1 MNFTK
6 YGKSVYGK
14 CCLGLIILAFIL
26 SKIDLQSSKTILS
39 QIGIYNFLAV
49 LCIYLIG
56 QTISSCKWS
65 LISAHIG
72 FTCTFSEYLRF
83 YFQGIFYNLFLP
95 TGVGGDVIKGYF
107 LYKHDKL
114 RLKPDY
120 AACSL
125 LSDRVS
131 GVLVLLMLLLIG
143 NILHFKQLPVL
154 INWIL
159 ISGIVIISGFV
170 ILIVYISYKRI
181 LFKNKLINRILF
193 FIRLYF
199 DKAVLKIFTLSILF
213 HLMLIAIHIIIG
225 WDLNL
230 KISWSYYLVLYPATA
245 ILSSLPVS
253 LNGIGIREWAYIFF
267 LGMAGINSSV
277 AFVFAL
283 YWGFLMLTTGL
294 IGSVFLLNWNKN
306 EASAS

>member
-95 TGVGGDVIKGYF
+95 LNPGKT
-107 LYKHDKL
+107 
-114 RLKPDY
+114 
-120 AACSL
+120 
-125 LSDRVS
+125 
-131 GVLVLLMLLLIG
+131 
-143 NILHFKQLPVL
+143 ILQLPDFYFQKDRIKLFRLLFRLHVL
-154 INWIL
+154 CTSL
-159 ISGIVIISGFV
+159 S
-170 ILIVYISYKRI
+170 
-181 LFKNKLINRILF
+181 LFL
-193 FIRLYF
+193 
-199 DKAVLKIFTLSILF
+199 
-213 HLMLIAIHIIIG
+213 
-225 WDLNL
+225 
-230 KISWSYYLVLYPATA
+230 
-245 ILSSLPVS
+245 
-253 LNGIGIREWAYIFF
+253 
-267 LGMAGINSSV
+267 
-277 AFVFAL
+277 
-283 YWGFLMLTTGL
+283 
-294 IGSVFLLNWNKN
+294 
-306 EASAS
+306 